1 MTDEIARSNQKNL
14 ILLIKE
20 KNINNVW
27 CLLLDLGS
35 PEGIALDHLGRNIF
49 WTDSQL
55 DRIEV
60 AKLDGTQRRVLFET
74 DLVNPRG
81 IVTDSVRGCVHAK
94 SLQSC
99 PTLCDPVDYSPPGCS
114 VLGILQARILGWV
127 ALLQRILPPGKPP

>member
-1 MTDEIARSNQKNL
+1 MPGEIALSNQKNL
-14 ILLIKE
+14 LLLALKKIRS
-20 KNINNVW
+20 VW

-49 WTDSQL
+49 WTDSHL

-81 IVTDSVRGCVHAK
+81 IVTDSVRGYLCVNPCVRLFYLH
-94 SLQSC
+94 
-99 PTLCDPVDYSPPGCS
+99 
-114 VLGILQARILGWV
+114 
-127 ALLQRILPPGKPP
+127 LPLWIFSNVRL